1 MSDIDDHWS
10 ERLKNECIY
19 NNANN
24 GKRNADKIIIELLES
39 IGLVNTEA
47 TFEDVKT
54 M

>member
-1 MSDIDDHWS
+1 MSDIDDSWS

-19 NNANN
+19 NNADN
-24 GKRNADKIIIELLES
+24 GKRNANKIIIELLKS
-39 IGLVNTEA
+39 MGLVNTAA

>member
-24 GKRNADKIIIELLES
+24 AKRNADKIIIELLES
-39 IGLVNTEA
+39 IGLVHTQAN
-47 TFEDVKT
+47 FEDVKT